1 MIWLVSILLLLSL
14 VLNGFLIWKSFQ
26 FARVIM
32 VVEDELSEALE
43 TLEDVDE
50 SLEGFL
56 SFKLFFDND
65 ELQRIVA
72 DAKKDVDLA
81 RVSVSRLI
89 GRFVEFS
96 KEKFIVEVEPPEEDV
111 STLKRH
117 VRRTRTMKQQR
128 ERAVEAYLDTLG

>member
-14 VLNGFLIWKSFQ
+14 VLNGFLLWKSFQ

-32 VVEDELSEALE
+32 VVEDELGDALE

-56 SFKLFFDND
+56 AFKLFFDNE
-65 ELQRIVA
+65 ELQRIIS

-81 RVSVSRLI
+81 KIAVSRLI

-96 KEKFIVEVEPPEEDV
+96 KEKFTVEVDNEDV
-111 STLKRH
+111 SSLKQH
-117 VRRTRTMKQQR
+117 VRQSRTKKQQR